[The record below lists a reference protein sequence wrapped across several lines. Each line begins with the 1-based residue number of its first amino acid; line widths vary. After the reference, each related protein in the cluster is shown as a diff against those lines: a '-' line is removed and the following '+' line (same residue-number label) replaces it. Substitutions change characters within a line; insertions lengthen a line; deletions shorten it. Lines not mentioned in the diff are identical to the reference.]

1 MINNKR
7 NLEEYVE
14 IFNNLY
20 QFISIIDIDNSNYKV
35 LSKNSFLG
43 IPRNG
48 DLAEGLEFSDKLIHK
63 DDIDTFNNN
72 INPKYLR
79 KYFEITNN
87 KYKEIYYR
95 VLIGKDNYRW
105 FNSIV
110 IPIKDTNNLF
120 LYFSKGIS
128 KSSALSK

>member
-79 KYFEITNN
+79 
-87 KYKEIYYR
+87 
-95 VLIGKDNYRW
+95 
-105 FNSIV
+105 
-110 IPIKDTNNLF
+110 
-120 LYFSKGIS
+120 
-128 KSSALSK
+128 